1 VLEDAGFKVITA
13 SDGDEAWDQI
23 RKHRPDFISLDL
35 VLPKKSGHKLLREL
49 RQHPEYAR
57 IPTLIVTAHARD
69 DLGQSMMENIFGGA
83 ALLGPGLYLEKP
95 VHPAS
100 YLRCIQQA
108 LGIETSGSD
117 PGTGIRQ
124 ELLDT
129 IRDADPR
136 TLDRL
141 MSVLKKEETH

>member
-1 VLEDAGFKVITA
+1 VITA
-13 SDGDEAWDQI
+13 ADGEQAWDQI
-23 RKHRPDFISLDL
+23 EKHRPDFISLDL

-49 RQHPEYAR
+49 RQHSEYAR
-57 IPTLIVTAHARD
+57 IPILIVTAHAKD

-95 VHPAS
+95 VRPAS
-100 YLRCIQQA
+100 YLQCIEQA
-108 LGIETSGSD
+108 LGIEASESD

-129 IRDADPR
+129 IRDADPQ
-136 TLDRL
+136 TLNRV
-141 MSVLKKEETH
+141 MSALKKEQPR